1 MQIDH
6 PNVIKFIAF
15 DVNGTLTKRNG
26 TEKAISYVVMEFL
39 RGGSLFDFLF
49 ELPNFS
55 DGFCRYFFRQIIE
68 GLEACHK
75 AGVVH
80 RNLKP
85 ENIVLDENFN
95 IKIIDFSLAGPAE
108 GREGQ
113 GWLSTRVGTECYMA
127 PELITGDRYDGAKV
141 DIFEIGVLLF
151 IMYTGHPPF
160 SKAAGDDYYY
170 KHI

>member
-1 MQIDH
+1 M
-6 PNVIKFIAF
+6 
-15 DVNGTLTKRNG
+15 
-26 TEKAISYVVMEFL
+26 
-39 RGGSLFDFLF
+39 
-49 ELPNFS
+49 
-55 DGFCRYFFRQIIE
+55 
-68 GLEACHK
+68 
-75 AGVVH
+75 
-80 RNLKP
+80 
-85 ENIVLDENFN
+85 LDENFN

-127 PELITGDRYDGAKV
+127 PELITGHRYDGAKV

-151 IMYTGHPPF
+151 IMYTGYPPF